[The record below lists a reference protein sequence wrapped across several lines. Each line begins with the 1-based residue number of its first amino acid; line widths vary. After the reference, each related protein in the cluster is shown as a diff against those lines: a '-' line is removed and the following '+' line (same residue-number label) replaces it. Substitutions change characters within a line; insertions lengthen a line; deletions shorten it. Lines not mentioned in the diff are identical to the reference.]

1 MSTRLGLRARALI
14 GVAALVAGVA
24 VSPVARAADG
34 AALAG
39 VSWRTLEVGVL
50 PVDSYLAAGD
60 SVFASTGARDPLISV
75 WQARVEAALAAR
87 DLVNVMTPQ
96 RAAEVIARLPA
107 HHEGVTVARER
118 QRLGLQAY
126 RALEVEEAIA
136 HLDRAAR
143 LFDDA
148 YADLSH
154 ASEMAEVAL
163 YRGLASMERGEVND
177 AHVSFRRMWLLDPG
191 RAFARGYYPES
202 TEKALMAALADL
214 ARMPDLGVS
223 RYPAPRLEALAQR
236 TGVDA
241 WVVALIVG
249 TRAAPVLRLS
259 IWDARTRALVQED
272 RIPLADPRRAAE
284 LLDRSISAWHTCAI
298 SSSGASFVR
307 EREAHAFYIDV
318 DFTHVLWLRHPRT
331 RELFPGP
338 GASLGV
344 TWEAKDFLQAWF
356 QISHTA
362 SLSDLNRDLVDTF
375 VMSRIG
381 LGVGLTGGTR
391 DLRLYLRAGL
401 ETAVSF
407 NDIEMSTDADCKHFG
422 TDHWRC
428 TRVAKI
434 AAPGIW
440 FGFVFGTG
448 LRWAFL
454 DRWYLHL
461 HTELSSY
468 VANPVLIGDLNFPF
482 AVSLGL
488 GHRF

>member
-1 MSTRLGLRARALI
+1 MPARIGLT
-14 GVAALVAGVA
+14 AALLALA
-24 VSPVARAADG
+24 LASPADARAAEGDG
-34 AALAG
+34 LTGA
-39 VSWRTLEVGVL
+39 SWRTLEVGVL
-50 PVDSYLAAGD
+50 PVVSYLSAGD
-60 SVFASTGARDPLISV
+60 TVFATSDAPEPLVST
-75 WQARVEAALAAR
+75 WQGRLEAALGTR
-87 DLVNVMTPQ
+87 DLVSVVTPAE
-96 RAAEVIARLPA
+96 AASIIARLPA
-107 HHEGVTVARER
+107 HHEGITVARER
-118 QRLGLQAY
+118 YQLGLHAY
-126 RALEVEEAIA
+126 QALEVNDAIA
-136 HLDRAAR
+136 HLERSAR

-163 YRGLASMERGEVND
+163 YRGLASMERGDVNH
-177 AHVSFRRMWLLDPG
+177 AHIAFRRMWLLDPG
-191 RAFARGYYPES
+191 RVFERGYYPES
-202 TEKALMAALADL
+202 TEKALLAALADL
-214 ARMPDLGVS
+214 AAMPDLSVS
-223 RYPAPRLEALAQR
+223 RYPGPRLEALAQR

-259 IWDARTRALVQED
+259 IWDARTRAVVEEE
-272 RIPLADPRRAAE
+272 RIPLADPARAAD
-284 LLDRSISAWHTCAI
+284 LLDRAISAWHTCAV
-298 SSSGASFVR
+298 SSTGASFVR

-344 TWEAKDFLQAWF
+344 TWEANDFLQGWF

-362 SLSDLNRDLVDTF
+362 SVPDQNRDLVDTF
-375 VMSRIG
+375 VMSRVG
-381 LGVGLTGGTR
+381 LGAGLTGGTR
-391 DLRLYLRAGL
+391 DLRVYLRAGL

-407 NDIEMSTDADCKHFG
+407 SDIEMTTDADCKHFR

-428 TRVAKI
+428 TQLSKI
-434 AAPGIW
+434 TAPGIW